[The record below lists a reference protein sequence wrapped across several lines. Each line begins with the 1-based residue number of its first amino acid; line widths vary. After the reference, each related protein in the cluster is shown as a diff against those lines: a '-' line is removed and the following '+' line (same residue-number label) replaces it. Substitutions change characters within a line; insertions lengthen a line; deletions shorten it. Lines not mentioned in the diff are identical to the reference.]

1 MQMNIPQT
9 INLHYIQK
17 STHSWLKTNIR
28 PETIQLKENTGSK
41 IFDIGV
47 NSFFFQSD
55 TKSKEKKAKV
65 NKKDYVKL

>member
-1 MQMNIPQT
+1 MVLENLNSHMQMNIPQT

-47 NSFFFQSD
+47 NSFFFNL
-55 TKSKEKKAKV
+55 TPKVKRKKQK
-65 NKKDYVKL
+65 